1 LSVLLIALGLSSHA
15 LAHKNGVATPSCNG
29 CHTGGKAPT
38 VTLTADPLNPA
49 LGQLVTLTVS
59 VTQTNGPTAGFYITT
74 DAPGEGMFKVIE
86 AGTASTAMGVSHS
99 MPRTGS
105 GGVTTFKVGWSSAV
119 ATGAQFSVHGLS
131 ANGDG
136 SSSGDAEGEAHL
148 GLACGCMGVTYYLDQ
163 DLDGYGTSDPTFRSR
178 VDCMQPQYYAAMA
191 GDCDDTDPTI
201 HPGAPE
207 VRNGKDDNCNGMV
220 DEAFSPTGSGGAT
233 GGGVAPGS
241 GGVPSSIG
249 GAGAGGTGSAV
260 GTGGTLTAPG
270 SGGNV
275 NGASAGHSGAGTA
288 GPHAGAAGHGLAPT
302 PTGSGGSSA
311 AFGETSDST
320 AGCAISSVG
329 GSRSRPGAGWQ
340 LPLLAYALLRA
351 GGRRRR
357 RRLAAKSQSSAPSLA

>member
-1 LSVLLIALGLSSHA
+1 VFLIALGLSSRA
-15 LAHKNGVATPSCNG
+15 AAHKNGVATPSCNG

-38 VTLTADPLNPA
+38 VMLTADILNPA

-178 VDCMQPQYYAAMA
+178 VDCTQPQYYAAMA

-220 DEAFSPTGSGGAT
+220 DEAFSSSTGSGGAT

-249 GAGAGGTGSAV
+249 RAGAGGTGSAV
-260 GTGGTLTAPG
+260 GTGGALSAPG
-270 SGGNV
+270 SGGNL
-275 NGASAGHSGAGTA
+275 NGSAAGHSGAGTA
-288 GPHAGAAGHGLAPT
+288 SQHAGAAGHGVEPT
-302 PTGSGGSSA
+302 PSGSGGSPASI
-311 AFGETSDST
+311 GETSDSA
-320 AGCAISSVG
+320 AGCAVSSAR
-329 GSRSRPGAGWQ
+329 GSRSRPGAPWL
-340 LPLLAYALLRA
+340 LPLLACALLRA
-351 GGRRRR
+351 GR
-357 RRLAAKSQSSAPSLA
+357 RRLAAK